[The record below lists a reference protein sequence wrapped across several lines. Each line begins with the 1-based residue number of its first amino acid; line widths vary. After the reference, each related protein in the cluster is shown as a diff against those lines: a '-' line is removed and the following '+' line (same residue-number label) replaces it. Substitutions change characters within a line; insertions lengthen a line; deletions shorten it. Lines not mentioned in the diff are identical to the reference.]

1 MARLLRPFS
10 ILPARVAQEYRRSSA
25 VVSFNHDGLEVA
37 RVRNRS
43 RYLPLWHVIFFI
55 YFAMLMRLVV
65 AADIGTASYEAR
77 MEEMRNGHALERVA
91 ARVMH
96 MDPVSRQ
103 LAVQIRAG
111 LTYLNQ
117 RILDRRV

>member
-1 MARLLRPFS
+1 MARILRPFS
-10 ILPARVAQEYRRSSA
+10 ILPSRVAEGYRRSSA
-25 VVSFNHDGLEVA
+25 VFSFNHDGLEVA

-55 YFAMLMRLVV
+55 YFAMIIRLVV
-65 AADIGTASYEAR
+65 AADIGTAGYEAR
-77 MEEMRNGHALERVA
+77 MQEMREGHTLERLA

-103 LAVQIRAG
+103 LAVQIRTG
-111 LTYLNQ
+111 LTFINQ
-117 RILDRRV
+117 RILDRRI